1 MNGLKNNKMNYIFY
15 DFETTGRDSNWD
27 QIIQVGAILTNS
39 NFQEIDRF
47 DARCRLQSDIIPYP
61 KAILVNQ
68 SSVKELTQTNLSHFS
83 LIELMIKKFKS
94 WGKAIYIGYNSI
106 SFDEEFLR
114 KTLFKNL
121 YNPYFTINNGNK
133 RSDLLNTIRANHI
146 YYPNTIKIPKN
157 EKGKLSFKLD
167 KIAPFNGIKDFNA
180 HDALGDAIATIKLAE
195 MINKKSPKLWE
206 ASLLT
211 ANKDN
216 ANNEIENNKL
226 FCITESFFGKTM
238 PFVVSFICYHPV
250 YKWAQCFD
258 LKHDPE
264 DYINLSE
271 NSLEHFMSKSPKIIR
286 SIRSNKSPIIMDSSF
301 IPQLNEYKHLSNEEL
316 YKRANIINSN
326 KEFKIII
333 EKLLNKQAMEKEEF
347 ISQEDINFEETIYQA
362 FSNNYEKVIMEE
374 FHHSNW
380 EDRLKIANKFKEDRN
395 YYFAEKVIYEENPTV
410 LPHEIIA
417 KLNRRIAQKI
427 FSTNDEKW
435 NTIPKAYKE
444 IDDLRAQY
452 EDENDLET
460 LNNLNNLNNLIEDI
474 EKKYQD
480 V

>member
-1 MNGLKNNKMNYIFY
+1 MNYVFY

-39 NFQEIDRF
+39 NFQEIDKF
-47 DARCRLQSDIIPYP
+47 EARCRLQPDIIPYP
-61 KAILVNQ
+61 KAILVNK
-68 SSVKELTQTNLSHFS
+68 SSMIDLTQTNLSHFS
-83 LIELMIKKFKS
+83 LIELMMKKFKS
-94 WGKAIYIGYNSI
+94 WGTATYIGYNSI

-121 YNPYFTINNGNK
+121 LNPYLTINNGNK
-133 RSDLLNTIRANHI
+133 RSDLLNIIRANHI
-146 YYPNTIKIPKN
+146 YYPDSIKIPLN

-167 KIAPFNGIKDFNA
+167 QIAPLNGIKDFNA

-195 MINKKSPKLWE
+195 IINIQNPRLWE

-211 ANKDN
+211 STRESTEK
-216 ANNEIENNKL
+216 EIDNNKL
-226 FCITESFFGKTM
+226 FCITETFFGKIM
-238 PFVVSFICYHPV
+238 PFVVSFVCYHPI

-258 LKHDPE
+258 LKNDPE
-264 DYINLSE
+264 DFINLTQ

-286 SIRSNKSPIIMDSSF
+286 SLRSNKSPIIMNSSF
-301 IPQLNEYKHLSNEEL
+301 ISHLNEYKHISNEEL
-316 YKRANIINSN
+316 VKRANIINSN
-326 KEFKIII
+326 IEFKANVENI
-333 EKLLNKQAMEKEEF
+333 LAKQASEKEES
-347 ISQEDINFEETIYQA
+347 ISQEDINFEETIYHS
-362 FSNNYEKVIMEE
+362 FSNNHEKIIMEE
-374 FHHSNW
+374 FHLSNW
-380 EDRLKIANKFKEDRN
+380 EDKIKVANKFKEERN
-395 YYFAEKVIYEENPTV
+395 YYFAEKLIYEENPSI
-410 LPHEIIA
+410 LPDNIFNKI
-417 KLNRRIAQKI
+417 NRRIATKI

-452 EDENDLET
+452 EEENDEDT

-474 EKKYQD
+474 EKRYKD

>member
-1 MNGLKNNKMNYIFY
+1 MNYIFY

-27 QIIQVGAILTNS
+27 QIIQVGAILTNAS
-39 NFQEIDRF
+39 FQEIDRF
-47 DARCRLQSDIIPYP
+47 EARCRLLSDIIPYP

-68 SSVKELTQTNLSHFS
+68 SSVKDLTQTNLSHFA
-83 LIELMIKKFKS
+83 LVELMLNKFKS
-94 WGKAIYIGYNSI
+94 WGTAIYIGYNSI

-121 YNPYFTINNGNK
+121 HNPYFTINNGNK
-133 RSDLLNTIRANHI
+133 RSDLLNILRANHI
-146 YYPNTIKIPKN
+146 YYPNTVKIPKN

-167 KIAPFNGIKDFNA
+167 QIAPFNGIKDFNA
-180 HDALGDAIATIKLAE
+180 HDALGDAVATIKIAE
-195 MINKKSPKLWE
+195 IINLKSPQLWE

-211 ANKDN
+211 SNKENANKQ
-216 ANNEIENNKL
+216 IENNKL
-226 FCITESFFGKTM
+226 FCITESYFGKIM

-286 SIRSNKSPIIMDSSF
+286 SIRSNKSPIILESSF
-301 IPQLNEYKHLSNEEL
+301 IPQINEYKHITNEEL
-316 YKRANIINSN
+316 HRRANIINSN
-326 KEFKIII
+326 MEFKLML
-333 EKLLNKQAMEKEEF
+333 EKLLRKQAEDKEESL
-347 ISQEDINFEETIYQA
+347 SQEDINFEETIYNS

-374 FHHSNW
+374 FHISNW
-380 EDRLKIANKFKEDRN
+380 EDKLIIANKFKEERN
-395 YYFAEKVIYEENPTV
+395 YYFAEKLIFEENPSV
-410 LPHEIIA
+410 LPKKIIS
-417 KLNRRIAQKI
+417 KINRRIAKKI
-427 FSTNDEKW
+427 FSHNDEKW

-444 IDDLRAQY
+444 IDDLRVQY
-452 EDENDLET
+452 EEANDPTT
-460 LNNLNNLNNLIEDI
+460 LNNLNNLNNLIEEI

>member
-1 MNGLKNNKMNYIFY
+1 MNYIFY

-47 DARCRLQSDIIPYP
+47 DARCYLLPDIIPYP
-61 KAILVNQ
+61 KAILVNK
-68 SSVKELTQTNLSHFS
+68 SSVKDLTQTNLSHFS

-114 KTLFKNL
+114 KSLFRNL
-121 YNPYFTINNGNK
+121 FNPYYTINNGNK
-133 RSDLLNTIRANHI
+133 RSDLLNIIRANHI
-146 YYPNTIKIPKN
+146 YYPDSLKIPVN
-157 EKGKLSFKLD
+157 EKGRLSFKLD
-167 KIAPFNGIKDFNA
+167 QIAPFNGIKDFNA
-180 HDALGDAIATIKLAE
+180 HDALGDAVATIKLAE
-195 MINKKSPKLWE
+195 IINSQNPKMWE

-211 ANKDN
+211 ANRES

-226 FCITESFFGKTM
+226 FCITETFFGKIM

-264 DYINLSE
+264 DYINLNE

-286 SIRSNKSPIIMDSSF
+286 SIRSNKSPIIMESNF
-301 IPQLNEYKHLSNEEL
+301 ISHIDAYKHISSEEL
-316 YKRANIINSN
+316 FKRANTINSN
-326 KEFKIII
+326 LEFKLKV
-333 EKLLNKQAMEKEEF
+333 EKLLNKQASEKEDF
-347 ISQEDINFEETIYQA
+347 TSQEDINFEETIYQS
-362 FSNNYEKVIMEE
+362 FSNNHEKVIMEE
-374 FHHSNW
+374 FHSARW
-380 EDRLKIANKFKEDRN
+380 EDKIKIANKFKEERN
-395 YYFAEKVIYEENPTV
+395 YYFAEKLIYEENPSL
-410 LPHEIIA
+410 LPEEIFNKI
-417 KLNRRIAQKI
+417 NRRIAKKI

-452 EDENDLET
+452 EDENDQGT

>member
-1 MNGLKNNKMNYIFY
+1 MNYIFY

-47 DARCRLQSDIIPYP
+47 DARCRLQPDIIPYP
-61 KAILVNQ
+61 KAILVNH
-68 SSVKELTQTNLSHFS
+68 SSVKDLTQTNLSHFS
-83 LIELMIKKFKS
+83 LVELMIKKFKS
-94 WGKAIYIGYNSI
+94 WGAAIYIGYNSI

-121 YNPYFTINNGNK
+121 FNPYFTINNGNK
-133 RSDLLNTIRANHI
+133 RSDLLNTLRANHI
-146 YYPNTIKIPKN
+146 YYPNTIKIPNN
-157 EKGKLSFKLD
+157 EKGNLSFKLD
-167 KIAPFNGIKDFNA
+167 QLAPFNGIKDFNA
-180 HDALGDAIATIKLAE
+180 HDALGDAVATIKLAE
-195 MINKKSPKLWE
+195 IINLKNPILWE

-211 ANKDN
+211 SNKEN
-216 ANNEIENNKL
+216 ANNEIEKNKL
-226 FCITESFFGKTM
+226 FCITETFFGKSI
-238 PFVVSFICYHPV
+238 PFVVSFLCYHPV

-258 LKHDPE
+258 LKHDPL

-301 IPQLNEYKHLSNEEL
+301 IPKLNEYKHLSNKEL
-316 YKRANIINSN
+316 FKRADIINSN
-326 KEFKIII
+326 IEFKLMV
-333 EKLLNKQAMEKEEF
+333 EKLLNKQASEKEDF
-347 ISQEDINFEETIYQA
+347 ISQEDINYEETIYQA
-362 FSNNYEKVIMEE
+362 FSNNYEKIIMEE
-374 FHHSNW
+374 FHISDW
-380 EDRLKIANKFKEDRN
+380 KDKLRIANKFKEERN
-395 YYFAEKVIYEENPTV
+395 YYFAEKLIYEENPLV
-410 LPHEIIA
+410 LPEEIIT
-417 KLNRRIAQKI
+417 KIKRRIAKKL

-444 IDDLRAQY
+444 IDDLRAEY
-452 EDENDLET
+452 EEKNDIKT
-460 LNNLNNLNNLIEDI
+460 LNNLDNLNNLIEDI

>member
-1 MNGLKNNKMNYIFY
+1 MNYVFY

-47 DARCRLQSDIIPYP
+47 EARCSLMPDIIPYP
-61 KAILVNQ
+61 KAILVNK
-68 SSVKELTQTNLSHFS
+68 SSVKDLTQTNLSHFA
-83 LIELMIKKFKS
+83 LIELMLKKFKS
-94 WGKAIYIGYNSI
+94 WGTATYIGYNSI

-133 RSDLLNTIRANHI
+133 RSDLLNIIRANHI
-146 YYPNTIKIPKN
+146 YFPNSLKIPTN
-157 EKGKLSFKLD
+157 EKGGLSFKLD
-167 KIAPFNGIKDFNA
+167 QIAPFNGIKDFDA

-195 MINKKSPKLWE
+195 IIKNQNNELWQ

-211 ANKDN
+211 SNREN
-216 ANNEIENNKL
+216 ANRVIENNKL
-226 FCITESFFGKTM
+226 FCVTETFFGKIM

-258 LKHDPE
+258 LKHDPQ
-264 DYINLSE
+264 DYINLAQD
-271 NSLEHFMSKSPKIIR
+271 SLEHFMSKSPKIIR
-286 SIRSNKSPIIMDSSF
+286 SIRSNKSPIIMNEDF
-301 IPQLNEYKHLSNEEL
+301 ISQLTEYKHISKSEL
-316 YKRANIINSN
+316 IKRSKIINSN
-326 KEFKIII
+326 NEFKLTL
-333 EKLLNKQAMEKEEF
+333 EKILIKNASEKEEY
-347 ISQEDINFEETIYQA
+347 SPQEDINFEESIYKS
-362 FSNNYEKVIMEE
+362 FSNNHEKIIMEE
-374 FHHSNW
+374 FHNAKW
-380 EDRLKIANKFKEDRN
+380 EDKLKIANKFKEERN
-395 YYFAEKVIYEENPTV
+395 YYFAEKLIYEENSSL
-410 LPHEIIA
+410 LPKDIIN
-417 KLNRRIAQKI
+417 KINRRIARKI

-435 NTIPKAYKE
+435 NTIPKAYKD
-444 IDDLRAQY
+444 IDDLRVQY
-452 EDENDLET
+452 EEENNQDT